1 MSLGISLVWLPIPL
15 LYGIKISY
23 LASFDSVATFGTLT
37 EWVVWLL
44 FVQCLLQ
51 IITILLSKPIF
62 SKQPLWTI
70 FLGVNIAGWI
80 ILILFIVVTSQSI
93 GLLNKAIEV
102 EERLEGEDEVY
113 RALNIFEFK
122 WKISIFVFFIFFDAA
137 VTLTYGLFFL
147 AARKEANSELR
158 EKLSSYD

>member
-1 MSLGISLVWLPIPL
+1 M
-15 LYGIKISY
+15 
-23 LASFDSVATFGTLT
+23 
-37 EWVVWLL
+37 
-44 FVQCLLQ
+44 
-51 IITILLSKPIF
+51 
-62 SKQPLWTI
+62 
-70 FLGVNIAGWI
+70 
-80 ILILFIVVTSQSI
+80 FIVVTSQSI

-147 AARKEANSELR
+147 AAIKEANSELR